1 MNRQFIKYCST
12 TKKTEFKITSK
23 SLEDL
28 QMAKLPKSNPHTGG
42 SFDDFLIDDGIFE
55 EVQTRAINRALTQQL
70 DDCIQIGRLN
80 NVDVSQRIA
89 SCPSQLDQVIAPS
102 NFSI

>member
-1 MNRQFIKYCST
+1 M
-12 TKKTEFKITSK
+12 E
-23 SLEDL
+23 
-28 QMAKLPKSNPHTGG
+28 KLSKSNPHTGG

-70 DDCIQIGRLN
+70 DDSIKRGGLK

-89 SCPSQLDQVIAPS
+89 SCLSQLD
-102 NFSI
+102 

>member
-1 MNRQFIKYCST
+1 
-12 TKKTEFKITSK
+12 
-23 SLEDL
+23 
-28 QMAKLPKSNPHTGG
+28 MAKLPKSNPHTGG

-89 SCPSQLDQVIAPS
+89 SCP
-102 NFSI
+102 